1 MPDPEDDKT
10 TLHQDMAREARRLS
24 EVLMSYGESHIRS
37 DVATIFQLLDRYA
50 QTLDALIDKAPNLA
64 SRQWE
69 GADGDA

>member
-24 EVLMSYGESHIRS
+24 EVLMAYGECHIRS

-50 QTLDALIDKAPNLA
+50 QTLDALIDKAPNLVPSA
-64 SRQWE
+64 WGE
-69 GADGDA
+69 KE